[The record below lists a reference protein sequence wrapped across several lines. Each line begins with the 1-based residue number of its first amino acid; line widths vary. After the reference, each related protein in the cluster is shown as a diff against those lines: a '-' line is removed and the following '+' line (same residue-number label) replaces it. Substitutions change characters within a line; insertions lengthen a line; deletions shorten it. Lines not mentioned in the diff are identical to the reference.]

1 MNGRDLWNNIKCTNT
16 HVMEVLEGEKRE
28 KGTERLFEERVAKKI
43 KKRKLFALRW
53 KGLQNMLLNNR
64 SKVQIVYS
72 PQNPCYES
80 NHRETSDKFKLSDST
95 K

>member
-43 KKRKLFALRW
+43 
-53 KGLQNMLLNNR
+53 
-64 SKVQIVYS
+64 
-72 PQNPCYES
+72 
-80 NHRETSDKFKLSDST
+80 
-95 K
+95 